1 MLKFRKKHSWLFFLW
16 TKTRCMISRI
26 LIKKTIL
33 NLFIFCGLSFVMVTS
48 TIAQSIFDAPTIR
61 KVTKEEREEFNLK
74 FKSIKWT
81 GAGLYEKAPIDYI
94 PTMELRARLQKVFG
108 NPTQRLED
116 LIDKKDFRPGECI
129 QFEYWFVVN
138 DSIPMMILDVDGPF
152 DNGLTYGGASR
163 FIDLM
168 PEVKRT
174 LSKMLLEVKELAE
187 YDDYFYSPEDDR
199 LSWFRV
205 AYKNGAFLN
214 KKIDKPATLREIN
227 FENRRR

>member
-1 MLKFRKKHSWLFFLW
+1 MSIRISLKNKSITTLLSIGFLVLF
-16 TKTRCMISRI
+16 
-26 LIKKTIL
+26 
-33 NLFIFCGLSFVMVTS
+33 SFS
-48 TIAQSIFDAPTIR
+48 IQAQSLFEIPQLKKI
-61 KVTKEEREEFNLK
+61 TKENRDEFNTQ
-74 FKSIKWT
+74 FSSIKWT

-108 NPTQRLED
+108 DPTQRLED
-116 LIDKKDFRPGECI
+116 LVDKVDFRPGECI

-138 DSIPMMILDVDGPF
+138 DSIPLMILDVDGPF

-163 FIDLM
+163 YIDLM

-174 LSKMLLEVKELAE
+174 LSKMLLDVKELAE

-205 AYKNGAFLN
+205 AYKNGEFLN
-214 KKIDKPATLREIN
+214 KKIDKPATMREISFDN
-227 FENRRR
+227 KRR

>member
-1 MLKFRKKHSWLFFLW
+1 MYMYQKLVAVVLVAICSVICSSQVVAQGVFAAPK
-16 TKTRCMISRI
+16 
-26 LIKKTIL
+26 IKKV
-33 NLFIFCGLSFVMVTS
+33 SH
-48 TIAQSIFDAPTIR
+48 
-61 KVTKEEREEFNLK
+61 EEREDFQMRFE
-74 FKSIKWT
+74 SIKWT
-81 GAGLYEKAPIDYI
+81 GAGLYEKTPIDYI

-152 DNGLTYGGASR
+152 ANGLTYGGASR
-163 FIDLM
+163 YIDLM

-174 LSKMLLEVKELAE
+174 LSKLLLDVKELAE

-199 LSWFRV
+199 LAWYRI
-205 AYKNGAFLN
+205 AYKNGEFLN
-214 KKIDKPATLREIN
+214 KKIDRPAGFREIV
-227 FENRRR
+227 FDNRRR

>member
-1 MLKFRKKHSWLFFLW
+1 MYQKL
-16 TKTRCMISRI
+16 
-26 LIKKTIL
+26 
-33 NLFIFCGLSFVMVTS
+33 VTVVLVAICS
-48 TIAQSIFDAPTIR
+48 IICSSQVIAQGVFAAPKLK
-61 KVTKEEREEFNLK
+61 KVTHEEREDFQMRFE
-74 FKSIKWT
+74 SIKWT
-81 GAGLYEKAPIDYI
+81 GAGLYEKTPIDYI

-152 DNGLTYGGASR
+152 ANGLTYGGASR
-163 FIDLM
+163 YIDLM

-174 LSKMLLEVKELAE
+174 LSKLLLDVKELAE

-199 LSWFRV
+199 LAWYRI
-205 AYKNGAFLN
+205 AYKNGEFLN
-214 KKIDKPATLREIN
+214 KKIDRPAGFREIV
-227 FENRRR
+227 FDNRRR

>member
-1 MLKFRKKHSWLFFLW
+1 MSIRISLKNKSITTLLSIGFLVLFSVS
-16 TKTRCMISRI
+16 IQ
-26 LIKKTIL
+26 
-33 NLFIFCGLSFVMVTS
+33 
-48 TIAQSIFDAPTIR
+48 AQSLFEIPQLKKI
-61 KVTKEEREEFNLK
+61 TKENRDEFNTQ
-74 FKSIKWT
+74 FSSIKWT

-108 NPTQRLED
+108 DPTQRLED
-116 LIDKKDFRPGECI
+116 LVDKVDFRPGECI

-138 DSIPMMILDVDGPF
+138 DSIPLMILDVDGPF

-163 FIDLM
+163 YIDLM

-174 LSKMLLEVKELAE
+174 LSKMLLDVKELAE

-205 AYKNGAFLN
+205 AYKNGEFLN
-214 KKIDKPATLREIN
+214 KKIDKPATMREISFDN
-227 FENRRR
+227 KRR